1 VSLDVGHQRDAPVGH
16 AVELKN
22 LGSSLFGSF
31 RIHNTSAGDEA
42 LDRIQDGT
50 LTSVSIR
57 FTPLASRDVDGVR
70 QHRRAYLDS
79 VALTA
84 TPVYPQAT
92 IVGVRKGSRREA
104 SDPSARERVVLDVER
119 LDQKLGALM
128 SAHFEEWFEQRQL
141 GRRLVQLGIRTC
153 RCGQLIEPGQPWHL
167 DHRDDRR
174 GYLGPSHAT
183 CNLRAAAEKT
193 NGKRRDHPL
202 IWSRV
207 WFEPIPPN
215 VILSRD
221 LDAD

>member
-1 VSLDVGHQRDAPVGH
+1 MSLDVGHQRDAPVGH

-42 LDRIQDGT
+42 LERIQDGT

-57 FTPLASRDVDGVR
+57 FTPLASRDLDGVR
-70 QHRRAYLDS
+70 KHRRAYLDS

-104 SDPSARERVVLDVER
+104 SDPSARERVVLDLER

-141 GRRLVQLGIRTC
+141 GRRLYSSFRDQLVG
-153 RCGQLIEPGQPWHL
+153 GKP
-167 DHRDDRR
+167 
-174 GYLGPSHAT
+174 AT
-183 CNLRAAAEKT
+183 NVCLHKQMLSECAA
-193 NGKRRDHPL
+193 G
-202 IWSRV
+202 
-207 WFEPIPPN
+207 
-215 VILSRD
+215 
-221 LDAD
+221 

>member
-1 VSLDVGHQRDAPVGH
+1 MSLDVGHQRDAPVGH

-42 LDRIQDGT
+42 LERIQDGT

-57 FTPLASRDVDGVR
+57 FTPLASRDLDGVR
-70 QHRRAYLDS
+70 KHRRAYLDS

-84 TPVYPQAT
+84 TPVYPLAT

-104 SDPSARERVVLDVER
+104 SDQSAGERVVLDLER

-141 GRRLVQLGIRTC
+141 GRRLV
-153 RCGQLIEPGQPWHL
+153 
-167 DHRDDRR
+167 
-174 GYLGPSHAT
+174 
-183 CNLRAAAEKT
+183 
-193 NGKRRDHPL
+193 
-202 IWSRV
+202 
-207 WFEPIPPN
+207 
-215 VILSRD
+215 
-221 LDAD
+221 